1 MFLNKV
7 EICGVNTSELPLL
20 SNEEKENLFL
30 RIERGDKAAREK
42 YVKGNL
48 RLVLSVIQRFSNNH
62 EHADDLF
69 QVGCIGLMKA
79 VDNFDRSLDVKFSTY
94 AVPMILGEVRRYLR
108 DNNSIRVSRSLRD
121 TAYKAI
127 YAKEQLTKSMN
138 RTPTI
143 EEIAKETDISEESP
157 EALMTV
163 DSADVEYGTNRMTE
177 AVADHVVPIVGIV
190 FGLPC
195 AAIVCIV
202 WFLTNYFIRRN
213 RDKNALISK
222 AIDNDYT
229 LPDAFFSQ
237 PASSE
242 AAIGDESQM
251 SAANSTKMFAAQPL
265 SQRDPRRFST
275 GIMLVC
281 IGVPVFIFFLVNG
294 VTPAAFLCGGIL
306 IFIGVAKLLSY
317 YFVPGYSNERL
328 RRPGTQRPTYQ
339 PQALFGQSQPFQQ
352 PYQRPYGYQP
362 QQGYGAP
369 QSNPTATPSG
379 MSEYQQCPPPVPPKE
394 S

>member
-143 EEIAKETDISEESP
+143 EEIAKETDISEEDIIYALDAIATPMSLFEP
-157 EALMTV
+157 VYQDGNDPLFLMDQICDKKNKEETWVEHLSLQEAMNQLPGR
-163 DSADVEYGTNRMTE
+163 EYHIIKN
-177 AVADHVVPIVGIV
+177 D
-190 FGLPC
+190 
-195 AAIVCIV
+195 
-202 WFLTNYFIRRN
+202 FLKEKPRQKLQTKSVYRRH
-213 RDKNALISK
+213 K
-222 AIDNDYT
+222 
-229 LPDAFFSQ
+229 
-237 PASSE
+237 
-242 AAIGDESQM
+242 
-251 SAANSTKMFAAQPL
+251 SAALKKMH
-265 SQRDPRRFST
+265 
-275 GIMLVC
+275 
-281 IGVPVFIFFLVNG
+281 
-294 VTPAAFLCGGIL
+294 
-306 IFIGVAKLLSY
+306 
-317 YFVPGYSNERL
+317 
-328 RRPGTQRPTYQ
+328 
-339 PQALFGQSQPFQQ
+339 
-352 PYQRPYGYQP
+352 
-362 QQGYGAP
+362 
-369 QSNPTATPSG
+369 
-379 MSEYQQCPPPVPPKE
+379 
-394 S
+394 